1 MIVPAKRVF
10 VPVTD
15 LVIGDA
21 YRVDSGM
28 GGSFKVKYVGLA
40 PDGRHR
46 FENLDREF
54 RRLLPHFDRTTAELG
69 RAGCGVFNLVPK

>member
-1 MIVPAKRVF
+1 MFVPARRQF

-15 LVIGDA
+15 LVIGEE

-28 GGSFKVKYVGLA
+28 GGSFRVRYVGAA

-46 FENLDREF
+46 FENLDSEF

-69 RAGCGVFNLVPK
+69 RPGCGVFVLVPQ